1 MASIAVERPLT
12 HRVSWGA
19 LFAAFFVGFGIWLV
33 LLALGAG
40 IGLGTFDPRS
50 PQSWQ
55 GLGVGFGIWGGIA
68 AIISVF
74 LAGWTAARL
83 SSSEVREE
91 GMLHGVALWGFML
104 VASLWMAA
112 MAIGSA
118 VSGAASVAGTAAQAA
133 GQAAG
138 GAAASNPQ
146 LQGQAQQAAGQL
158 QQQAEQK
165 AQELQQQAPG
175 AAETAA
181 SLGTK
186 GAWGFFITGVLTLAA
201 AALGGSAGVG
211 KVRNLRGREE
221 RAVPGRPLEP
231 QRT

>member
-68 AIISVF
+68 AIISLF

-83 SSSEVREE
+83 SESEVREE
-91 GMLHGVALWGFML
+91 GALHGVALWGFML

-118 VSGAASVAGTAAQAA
+118 VSGAASVAGTAAQTA
-133 GQAAG
+133 GQ
-138 GAAASNPQ
+138 AAASNPQ
-146 LQGQAQQAAGQL
+146 LQGQAQQAGGQL
-158 QQQAEQK
+158 QQQAQQK
-165 AQELQQQAPG
+165 AQQLQQQAPQ

-181 SLGTK
+181 SIGTK
-186 GAWGFFITGVLTLAA
+186 GAWGFFITGILTLAA

-221 RAVPGRPLEP
+221 RAAVPGRPLEP